1 MKNMKIYNEHD
12 EKYRVCCSCDH
23 RLADKEYCDI
33 DGHYIDY
40 LSCTDNWCRHWTDKK
55 YKTLFND
62 DGIRKGRE
70 ND

>member
-1 MKNMKIYNEHD
+1 MRFNGTIGNYFVD
-12 EKYRVCCSCDH
+12 
-23 RLADKEYCDI
+23 DKFPME
-33 DGHYIDY
+33 IDY